1 MTFSI
6 YQASVPVYSRRLE
19 ALSAILDKASAYAS
33 ERKIDPV
40 VLIQARLYPDM
51 LPLARQV
58 QIACSHAVR
67 GSARLSGAEPTSLD
81 DKTTSFDDLK
91 ALVAKTLGLLRSVD
105 AMTMEGAEDRDI
117 TFPAGD
123 RKLTLKGADYLL
135 HFSMPH
141 FYFHVTTAYAILRSN
156 GLAIGKDD
164 FIGEA

>member
-19 ALSAILDKASAYAS
+19 ALSAILDKAAAYAS

-51 LPLARQV
+51 LPLGRQV

-67 GSARLSGAEPTSLD
+67 GSARLSGAEPMSLD
-81 DKTTSFDDLK
+81 DKATSFDDLK
-91 ALVAKTLGLLRSVD
+91 ALIVKTLDLLRNVD
-105 AMTMEGAEDRDI
+105 AKTMEGMEDRDI

-123 RKLTLKGADYLL
+123 RKITLKGADYLL
-135 HFSMPH
+135 HFSMPN
-141 FYFHVTTAYAILRSN
+141 FYFHVTTAYDILRSN
-156 GLAIGKDD
+156 GLAIGKGD
-164 FIGEA
+164 FMGEA